1 MEVNDGNGKISMTD
15 AVFGQD
21 QARVLIVDDDEG
33 ILRLARKSLERSG
46 CRVFAYGNPQAAH
59 AGLAADV
66 PDLLVLDYQL
76 GTAETGLDFFRR
88 LRREGIVLPAI
99 LVTGFTDE
107 SRVIEALRA
116 GVSDVVP
123 KSGGYLDY
131 LPEAVERVL
140 TQIRLQRASAEALLL
155 RDREAHYRSLSD
167 ALPHLVFT
175 SNARGECDFFSRQW
189 YAYTGLDEAAS
200 HGLAWLDAVHPDDR
214 EALRRSWLGAVHG
227 GPVGERHELRIRSHD
242 GAYRWFD
249 MRIAALRGASGGVS
263 KWFASCTDIQSQREA
278 MEERERLL
286 AAEQSARQ
294 TAEEANR
301 AKDRFLA
308 MLSHELRT
316 PLTPVLAG
324 TRVLELMPG
333 LPEPAQASVKMIRR
347 NIELEARLID
357 DLLDLTRVA
366 NGKLRLSL
374 ETVDVH
380 EVIDSVLD
388 LFRAEIQVKQ
398 LDVHIEKRA
407 ENHHVLA
414 DRARLQQM
422 LWNLV
427 RNAAKFT
434 PDGGHI
440 YVRTRDV
447 RMQVEI
453 AIEDTGIG
461 IAPEQI
467 GKLFNAFEQGSQR
480 MTQQFGG
487 LGLGLAITK
496 ALTDAHGGTVS
507 AASPG
512 PHCGATFTITLP
524 TVSAPA
530 AEPAAAV
537 TSQAGADERL
547 SILLVE
553 DHADTAEVMSQL
565 IRGLGHTVRVAGSV
579 AEALAFA
586 EAGVFDLVVSDIG
599 LPDGTGL
606 DFIRVFRERSRVPA
620 IALTGFGTD
629 EDVRRCLAAGFT
641 AHLTKPVNFAQL
653 ETLIQRAAQDKA
665 SGDELHAAR

>member
-1 MEVNDGNGKISMTD
+1 
-15 AVFGQD
+15 
-21 QARVLIVDDDEG
+21 
-33 ILRLARKSLERSG
+33 
-46 CRVFAYGNPQAAH
+46 
-59 AGLAADV
+59 
-66 PDLLVLDYQL
+66 
-76 GTAETGLDFFRR
+76 
-88 LRREGIVLPAI
+88 
-99 LVTGFTDE
+99 
-107 SRVIEALRA
+107 
-116 GVSDVVP
+116 
-123 KSGGYLDY
+123 
-131 LPEAVERVL
+131 
-140 TQIRLQRASAEALLL
+140 
-155 RDREAHYRSLSD
+155 
-167 ALPHLVFT
+167 
-175 SNARGECDFFSRQW
+175 
-189 YAYTGLDEAAS
+189 
-200 HGLAWLDAVHPDDR
+200 
-214 EALRRSWLGAVHG
+214 
-227 GPVGERHELRIRSHD
+227 
-242 GAYRWFD
+242 
-249 MRIAALRGASGGVS
+249 
-263 KWFASCTDIQSQREA
+263 
-278 MEERERLL
+278 
-286 AAEQSARQ
+286 
-294 TAEEANR
+294 
-301 AKDRFLA
+301 
-308 MLSHELRT
+308 
-316 PLTPVLAG
+316 
-324 TRVLELMPG
+324 
-333 LPEPAQASVKMIRR
+333 MIRR

-388 LFRAEIQVKQ
+388 LFRAELQVKQ

-530 AEPAAAV
+530 AEPAAAIM
-537 TSQAGADERL
+537 SQAGADERL

-565 IRGLGHTVRVAGSV
+565 IRGLGHTVSVAGSV

-586 EAGVFDLVVSDIG
+586 NAGTFDLVVSDIG

-606 DFIRVFRERSRVPA
+606 DFIRVFRERSKVPA
-620 IALTGFGTD
+620 VALTGFGTD

-653 ETLIQRAAQDKA
+653 ETLIQRAAQGKA

>member
-1 MEVNDGNGKISMTD
+1 
-15 AVFGQD
+15 
-21 QARVLIVDDDEG
+21 
-33 ILRLARKSLERSG
+33 
-46 CRVFAYGNPQAAH
+46 
-59 AGLAADV
+59 
-66 PDLLVLDYQL
+66 
-76 GTAETGLDFFRR
+76 
-88 LRREGIVLPAI
+88 
-99 LVTGFTDE
+99 
-107 SRVIEALRA
+107 
-116 GVSDVVP
+116 
-123 KSGGYLDY
+123 
-131 LPEAVERVL
+131 
-140 TQIRLQRASAEALLL
+140 
-155 RDREAHYRSLSD
+155 
-167 ALPHLVFT
+167 
-175 SNARGECDFFSRQW
+175 
-189 YAYTGLDEAAS
+189 
-200 HGLAWLDAVHPDDR
+200 
-214 EALRRSWLGAVHG
+214 
-227 GPVGERHELRIRSHD
+227 
-242 GAYRWFD
+242 
-249 MRIAALRGASGGVS
+249 
-263 KWFASCTDIQSQREA
+263 
-278 MEERERLL
+278 
-286 AAEQSARQ
+286 
-294 TAEEANR
+294 
-301 AKDRFLA
+301 
-308 MLSHELRT
+308 
-316 PLTPVLAG
+316 
-324 TRVLELMPG
+324 MPG

-388 LFRAEIQVKQ
+388 LFRAELQVKQ

-512 PHCGATFTITLP
+512 PHCGATFTIALP

-530 AEPAAAV
+530 AEPAAAIM
-537 TSQAGADERL
+537 SQAGADERL

-565 IRGLGHTVRVAGSV
+565 IRGLGHTVSVAGSV

-586 EAGVFDLVVSDIG
+586 NAGTFDLVVSDIG

-606 DFIRVFRERSRVPA
+606 DFIRVFRERSKVPA
-620 IALTGFGTD
+620 VALTGFGTD

-653 ETLIQRAAQDKA
+653 ETLIQRAAQGKA